1 MAPIKGAFMKSKVL
15 LSAFLGVVSFAQCFG
30 EESSIEIKKQE
41 NSIRNRIGPTFLWGH
56 VFDHVNAYLGGVRWE
71 LENTKPNTVYWGSDA
86 LFAAG
91 ATKID
96 VRDFH
101 ETATTLL
108 TYGDFGVGYNFQPSF
123 APHFLL
129 SVYAGPGYRWEKV
142 KNRRSSSWVYAMGG
156 FKASQDFSK
165 LVNFG
170 VDLKTMYS
178 FSVNSRKPDKV
189 LLRKSN

>member
-1 MAPIKGAFMKSKVL
+1 MKSKVL

-142 KNRRSSSWVYAMGG
+142 KNRRSSSWLHLAMSPMVRRSWLN
-156 FKASQDFSK
+156 KAFVV
-165 LVNFG
+165 LVDNLSESIFISNAG
-170 VDLKTMYS
+170 LND
-178 FSVNSRKPDKV
+178 SVLVWEAFTIS
-189 LLRKSN
+189 SAI